1 VTQLRHL
8 SPILAVST
16 IMASD
21 SRRSLFKGQLLPPK
35 REPWSQSYTVNP
47 ISKDHIGVKSRRND
61 KVSGRSWSDDTRVEL
76 LISGTVIE
84 FSSGAVPMPFL
95 DPAVLSRRIQEEKE
109 WKEKQDRESKI
120 EGSSQEA

>member
-1 VTQLRHL
+1 MTQLRHL

-61 KVSGRSWSDDTRVEL
+61 KVS
-76 LISGTVIE
+76 VIE